1 MLMSTR
7 LAVLFLLIAVG
18 ARAAAAD
25 TDRQFI
31 TGQDPTTTSL
41 PFSNAVKVGDTL
53 YIAGHLGLDP
63 KTNRAPEDTKV
74 EAKLVMEGIK
84 HTVESAGM
92 SMDDVVSVQVY
103 CTDLA
108 LYAMFNDVYR
118 SYFTRGFPARAF
130 LGSNALLRGAH
141 FEVLGVAV
149 RRASAH

>member
-1 MLMSTR
+1 MSLTR
-7 LAVLFLLIAVG
+7 LAVLFLLIAMG

-25 TDRQFI
+25 SERQFI
-31 TGQDPTTTSL
+31 ADQAPTPTSL
-41 PFSNAVKVGDTL
+41 PFSNGVRVGDTL

-63 KTNRAPEDTKV
+63 KTNRAPEDSKL
-74 EAKLVMEGIK
+74 EAKLVMERIK

-92 SMDDVVSVQVY
+92 SMDDVVSLQVY

-108 LYAMFNDVYR
+108 LYEMFNDVYR

-130 LGSNALLRGAH
+130 LGSSALLRGAH

-149 RRASAH
+149 RRPSAH